1 MKILL
6 IGDIVGRVGRRMIK
20 EKVPYYVE
28 KYGIDFVIANG
39 ENATHGKGLFRH
51 HYQELIDYGVDV
63 ITLGNHYD
71 SKAEIRKYIDH
82 ADRLIRPY
90 NLLHEY
96 PGVGTELYDLDG
108 VTIRVTNLLG
118 SAFMEENVNSP
129 YLALLNILS
138 EEEPANIH
146 IVDFH
151 AEATGEKKSYGYA
164 LDGKVS
170 AVLGTHTHIQT
181 RDYQIFPEG
190 TAYISDVGMCGLA
203 DGVLGFSKESV
214 MNRNLFGGSG
224 KFQPPDEG
232 RGMFNAVVMDFD
244 DISGKCKEIFPIYY
258 IEEEKDER
266 KDY

>member
-151 AEATGEKKSYGYA
+151 AEATGEKQCLAYA
-164 LDGKVS
+164 MDGKIT
-170 AVLGTHTHIQT
+170 ALFGTHTHVQT
-181 RDYQIFPEG
+181 NDARILPNG
-190 TAYISDVGMCGLA
+190 TAFISDVGMCGYA
-203 DGVLGFSKESV
+203 DGVLGNTKETV
-214 MNRNLFGGSG
+214 IPKLLYGEKT
-224 KFQPPDEG
+224 KFETPAEG
-232 RGMFNAVVMDFD
+232 RGLFSAVVIEVDENT
-244 DISGKCKEIFPIYY
+244 GKSTNIFPIYFQ
-258 IEEEKDER
+258 EEEL
-266 KDY
+266 